1 MKKDHT
7 IIPALTGIR
16 ALAVYFIFFK
26 HHNTFTEEGSAAN
39 LFVNQFYSFL
49 SFFFVLSGFLIC
61 HRYYAVGTLEKK
73 TIWNYFINRITR
85 VFPILLILI
94 TATFALQYINKVDSD
109 AHIIKSWF
117 YNITLLKG
125 FSSEYLL
132 TGIGPSWSMSVE
144 ELFYLLS
151 PLLFFLIK
159 KPAGIFKFTLS
170 MYALGL
176 VITFLFMQID
186 FDGFFSGYHFTFYST
201 FFGRAFEFACG
212 IYLALVMRGKFSDN
226 LLSKIPAP
234 QLTGISII
242 MLTLI
247 IQFFIAK
254 NYAVVNAVETWPGAL
269 LNNLFLPVGITIFF
283 YGLVHRESMIRKMLA
298 TKLFVALGNSTYS
311 FYLLHTSFVM
321 GWIMLYISSNLL

>member
-61 HRYYAVGTLEKK
+61 HRYYAVGSFEKK
-73 TIWNYFINRITR
+73 TIWNYFINRVTR

-94 TATFALQYINKVDSD
+94 TATFTLQYISDKDSIT
-109 AHIIKSWF
+109 HIIKSWL

-159 KPAGIFKFTLS
+159 KPAGILKFTLS

-176 VITFLFMQID
+176 V
-186 FDGFFSGYHFTFYST
+186 
-201 FFGRAFEFACG
+201 
-212 IYLALVMRGKFSDN
+212 
-226 LLSKIPAP
+226 
-234 QLTGISII
+234 
-242 MLTLI
+242 
-247 IQFFIAK
+247 
-254 NYAVVNAVETWPGAL
+254 
-269 LNNLFLPVGITIFF
+269 
-283 YGLVHRESMIRKMLA
+283 
-298 TKLFVALGNSTYS
+298 
-311 FYLLHTSFVM
+311 
-321 GWIMLYISSNLL
+321 